1 MAPVAALILIRPR
14 IEVNA
19 VESDSLDTNGDSGNA
34 RPHVAIEA
42 VLIHTEVEGRIP
54 KSQEAGRRLFVVSPH
69 ASRQRVVPVAQGQV
83 VT

>member
-1 MAPVAALILIRPR
+1 MAPVAALIFIRPR
-14 IEVNA
+14 IKVNA
-19 VESDSLDTNGDSGNA
+19 VERDSLDTDGDCGNA

-42 VLIHTEVEGRIP
+42 VLIHAEVRGCIP

-69 ASRQRVVPVAQGQV
+69 VSRQRVVPVAQGQV